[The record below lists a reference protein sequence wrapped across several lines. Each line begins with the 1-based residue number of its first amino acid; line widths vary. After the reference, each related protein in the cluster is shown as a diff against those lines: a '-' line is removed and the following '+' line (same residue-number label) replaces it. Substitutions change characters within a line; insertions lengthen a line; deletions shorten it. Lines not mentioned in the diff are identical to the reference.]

1 MLMSESDFLVA
12 IADLAIAL
20 LAFTTIVVALRQMVG
35 GGLGD
40 FQVLVVKL
48 FSLCGFSALFFGLLP
63 ILLAFFEVP
72 QPWIWRV
79 CNVLLG
85 VTVVMIHSWY
95 FKNRREIAPHRKFN
109 ATNVIN
115 LAIMIVAV
123 VLLILG
129 TLGVAFGGSIAPYAF
144 ALVGLLVAAATAFL
158 RTLADFI
165 LTD

>member
-12 IADLAIAL
+12 IAELSIAL

-63 ILLAFFEVP
+63 ILLGFFEVP
-72 QPWIWRV
+72 EAWIWQIS
-79 CNVLLG
+79 NVLLG
-85 VTVVMIHSWY
+85 VTLVLIHLWY
-95 FKNRREIAPHRKFN
+95 FRNRKRIAPERKFN
-109 ATNVIN
+109 TTNMIN
-115 LAIMIVAV
+115 LGIMVVAV
-123 VLLILG
+123 VLLSLG
-129 TLGVAFGGSIAPYAF
+129 TAGVAFGGSIAPYAF
-144 ALVGLLVAAATAFL
+144 ALVGLLVAAATAFM

>member
-1 MLMSESDFLVA
+1 MQMSEADFLVA

-63 ILLAFFEVP
+63 ILLGFFEVP
-72 QPWIWRV
+72 EAWIWRV
-79 CNVLLG
+79 SNVLLG
-85 VTVVMIHSWY
+85 ATVVLIHTWY
-95 FKNRREIAPHRKFN
+95 FKNRRKIAPHRRFN
-109 ATNVIN
+109 AANVIN
-115 LAIMIVAV
+115 LVVMIVAI
-123 VLLILG
+123 VLLSLG
-129 TLGVAFGGSIAPYAF
+129 TLGVAFGGTIAPYAF
-144 ALVGLLVAAATAFL
+144 TLVGLLAAAATAFL

-165 LTD
+165 LMD